1 LTIRNLT
8 KYFGGLAALYNVD
21 LDVFESEILG
31 VIGPNGAG
39 KTTLFNMT
47 TGILRPTSGRLKFNG
62 EDITGLKSHKIA
74 QMGIGRTFQASVL
87 FMEATVFENVFTAFH
102 MQYKQPGWKAFLHTP
117 SAKKEQLVIKQK
129 VTEILEFMDL
139 APVKDKRAVN
149 LPHGYQ
155 RMLGVCLA
163 LASAPRLTSGE
174 IWFQGKRIDGLPAH
188 KIAQL
193 GITHIPEGRRLFAPM
208 TVLENLEMG
217 AYLRKNKGK
226 IAKQLESIYEHFNIL
241 RERRNQKAGS
251 LSGGEQQMLAL
262 ARALMS
268 QPRLLLM
275 DEPSMGLSP
284 TLVDEVARIIRDI
297 NRVGRDYYSGR
308 TKCSHHA

>member
-1 LTIRNLT
+1 MCSL
-8 KYFGGLAALYNVD
+8 
-21 LDVFESEILG
+21 
-31 VIGPNGAG
+31 P
-39 KTTLFNMT
+39 
-47 TGILRPTSGRLKFNG
+47 P
-62 EDITGLKSHKIA
+62 
-74 QMGIGRTFQASVL
+74 
-87 FMEATVFENVFTAFH
+87 
-102 MQYKQPGWKAFLHTP
+102 
-117 SAKKEQLVIKQK
+117 QK
-129 VTEILEFMDL
+129 
-139 APVKDKRAVN
+139 N
-149 LPHGYQ
+149 N
-155 RMLGVCLA
+155 
-163 LASAPRLTSGE
+163 SGE

-188 KIAQL
+188 KIAPL

-217 AYLRKNKGK
+217 AYLRKNKGE

-275 DEPSMGLSP
+275 DEPSMGRSP

-297 NRVGRDYYSGR
+297 NRVGVTIIVVEQNARITLSLADRGYVLEVGEITLYGDAQKLVNDER
-308 TKCSHHA
+308 AKKAYLGG